1 MLPIH
6 TLALFFHH
14 RPHSSSDRLSLHHDF
29 FYLCPQLKHYQQ
41 SPKHHVSFPP
51 CIRHIIPT
59 HFSRHNLFPRHSG
72 LFPVLSRTK
81 LLHFYSRIFT
91 RLQVYPL
98 CHDYFTS
105 LPLLRSLTPLASYN
119 TLFTLT
125 PHAVHHI
132 LYWFYHIL
140 LCTVAI
146 SSLQYPFLLS
156 LPACKSPIS
165 IVHTAVKNVIQLIL
179 SYSTSLFHQSY
190 LHLKIYIVHHLFQ
203 YTPSQPRNKIHIKTN
218 CCSFIDLLSQFQTH
232 VQIYSTYHSHTF
244 PCYTSSFTLLLY
256 HLYFNLHT

>member
-1 MLPIH
+1 MPRLFHLSSPTSFPYTACFLQYIIH
-6 TLALFFHH
+6 FNTSRRSPYFVLVL
-14 RPHSSSDRLSLHHDF
+14 PHSSLYR
-29 FYLCPQLKHYQQ
+29 
-41 SPKHHVSFPP
+41 
-51 CIRHIIPT
+51 R
-59 HFSRHNLFPRHSG
+59 NLFP
-72 LFPVLSRTK
+72 
-81 LLHFYSRIFT
+81 
-91 RLQVYPL
+91 
-98 CHDYFTS
+98 
-105 LPLLRSLTPLASYN
+105 A
-119 TLFTLT
+119 
-125 PHAVHHI
+125 
-132 LYWFYHIL
+132 
-140 LCTVAI
+140 
-146 SSLQYPFLLS
+146 YPFLLS

-203 YTPSQPRNKIHIKTN
+203 YTPSPPRNKIHIKTN